1 MRPLKFIHA
10 ADLHLGRP
18 FSGLRESRPTLADLF
33 LGAGYTAWDRI
44 VQAAIDEKA
53 EFVTLGGDVFDSA
66 YPSLKA
72 RLAFRDAMNRLSD
85 AGIPVFVALG
95 NHDPLETFPDSLRS
109 LEAVH
114 IFGPQPEGV
123 KFHRQDGAQ
132 AVVIYGVSFEKTST
146 RENLANRFKRN
157 GGDHS
162 AIGVVH
168 ANVSGTS
175 GHDDY
180 APCSL
185 DDLRLAGMDV
195 WCLGHVHQAQVLWKD
210 PLIVYA
216 GASQGAHIKEV
227 GPRGFYL
234 IEVDSRTPASARFI
248 QVSPVVWE
256 QVELDVAE
264 ALTDEDLI
272 AAVEG
277 ACRQFCQGEATA
289 EAFVVRINLTGKRPG
304 KNPVWGDRAEELFD
318 MLGERLE
325 QLPVPVF
332 VESIRDN
339 MASHIDLESFIQG
352 EGFLAEY
359 IRIAREVSVNSV
371 LREQLLRH
379 LDSELLGRQWRRY
392 LHPNLDTRTWRDAPQ
407 AMTEIL
413 ADAQEIVAELFL
425 EVSAGPR

>member
-10 ADLHLGRP
+10 ADLHLGRQ
-18 FSGLRESRPTLADLF
+18 FSGLRESRPSLAELF
-33 LGAGYTAWDRI
+33 LRAGYTAWDSI
-44 VQAAIDEKA
+44 VQAAIDENV

-72 RLAFRDAMNRLSD
+72 RLAFRDAVNRLRE
-85 AGIPVFVALG
+85 AKIPVFVALG

-109 LEAVH
+109 LAGVH
-114 IFGPQPEGV
+114 IFGPHPGGI
-123 KFHRQDGAQ
+123 KFNRPDAGQ
-132 AVVIYGVSFEKTST
+132 AAVIYGVSYEKAST
-146 RENLANRFKRN
+146 RENLINRFKRN
-157 GGDHS
+157 RGDHL

-168 ANVSGTS
+168 TNVSGTS

-185 DDLRLAGMDV
+185 DDLRSAGMDV
-195 WCLGHVHQAQVLWKD
+195 WCLGHVHQGQVLGTD
-210 PLIVYA
+210 PLIIYA

-227 GPRGFYL
+227 GPRGLYL
-234 IEVDSRTPASARFI
+234 VEVDSRTPASARFI
-248 QVSPVVWE
+248 QASPVVWE

-264 ALTDEDLI
+264 ALVDEDLI
-272 AAVEG
+272 AVVEDS
-277 ACRQFCQGEATA
+277 CRHLCRGEASTQ
-289 EAFVVRINLTGKRPG
+289 AFVVRINLTGKLAG
-304 KNPVWGDRAEELFD
+304 KNLIFDDRAEELLD

-339 MASHIDLESFIQG
+339 TASHIDLPSFIQG

-359 IRIAREVSVNSV
+359 IGLAREVSVNAD

-379 LDSELLGRQWRRY
+379 LDSELVCRQWRRY
-392 LHPNLDTRTWRDAPQ
+392 LHPDLDTRRWRDDPQ

-413 ADAQEIVAELFL
+413 ADAQEIVAQLFL